1 MIKWLKLDKWIAPT
15 EVKRRGN
22 GYGVVIVI
30 PFATKASAESCLE
43 GLGKGEKVVERKE
56 EGNGYVR

>member
-30 PFATKASAESCLE
+30 PFATKASAERCLE
-43 GLGKGEKVVERKE
+43 GLGNGEKIVERKGVANE
-56 EGNGYVR
+56 